1 MAKSKHMTRL
11 FVIAC
16 SATILTTAGASAQKA
31 ASEAGPGA
39 SAKTIACMTVC
50 EETQM
55 KCLQPVAQ
63 VPPGHRTIKDINTFN
78 ACNRSEEVCD
88 RRCRKRK

>member
-1 MAKSKHMTRL
+1 MAKSIHMTR

-55 KCLQPVAQ
+55 KCLQPIAQ

-88 RRCRKRK
+88 RRCRKKK